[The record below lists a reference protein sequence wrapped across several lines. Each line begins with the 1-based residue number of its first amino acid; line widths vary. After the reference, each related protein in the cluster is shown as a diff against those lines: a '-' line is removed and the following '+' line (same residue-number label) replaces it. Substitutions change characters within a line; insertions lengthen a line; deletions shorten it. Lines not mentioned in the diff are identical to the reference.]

1 MNLLVITQLLRTII
15 INSIQTVYNRLGANN
30 INPYTIYISI
40 STLLSYLVVLFYYH
54 FVSEKLNID
63 VFLWIVISSSALV
76 WLLMSGF
83 ELYNKYFFLDGLRVI
98 VQLISYKILLIFFV
112 LSIFLYALKEIFM
125 FPFSL

>member
-1 MNLLVITQLLRTII
+1 MNLLVITQLLTTII

-30 INPYTIYISI
+30 INLYTIYISI

-54 FVSEKLNID
+54 FVSEKLKID
-63 VFLWIVISSSALV
+63 VFLWIVISSNALI

-83 ELYNKYFFLDGLRVI
+83 ELYNKYFFSYGLRVI

>member
-30 INPYTIYISI
+30 INPCTIYISI
-40 STLLSYLVVLFYYH
+40 STLLSCLVILFYYH